1 MYITTT
7 AFYDLKDPV
16 KFSQTKDGRIPVSYY
31 AYVAGEI
38 YPRYGAPA
46 PSAQRIEELL
56 GDGNALRKPLIRF
69 VPDEALTPVPQAAQE
84 AEMPAE
90 PVRDAAGKAQEP
102 ATEAKKP
109 ETGKRPAKAAK
120 PAKTANTAGSKP
132 KTSRT
137 AGKKASK

>member
-38 YPRYGAPA
+38 YPRYGAPE
-46 PSAQRIEELL
+46 PSGQRIEELL

-69 VPDEALTPVPQAAQE
+69 VPDETTAPSPQAAQE
-84 AEMPAE
+84 AEKPTE
-90 PVRDAAGKAQEP
+90 PVRDGAGKAQEP
-102 ATEAKKP
+102 AAEAKKP
-109 ETGKRPAKAAK
+109 EAGKRPAKAVK

>member
-38 YPRYGAPA
+38 YPRYGAPE
-46 PSAQRIEELL
+46 PSGQRIEELL

-69 VPDEALTPVPQAAQE
+69 VPDETTAPSPQ
-84 AEMPAE
+84 
-90 PVRDAAGKAQEP
+90 VAQEP
-102 ATEAKKP
+102 AAEAKKP
-109 ETGKRPAKAAK
+109 EAENRPAKAVK